1 MIRNN
6 VEVDPASY
14 KEAVDLFKFYG
25 LNSQEAL
32 RIAINKTVPKV
43 RTASVSAIRSQ
54 VRLSAAY
61 VRERLTIKR
70 ANKTDMSAAIR
81 TPRRGMLM
89 SRYSTDSQV
98 ASEKIRWFRPPPVPK
113 RGIKI
118 KIKPKGQ
125 IENAPIEDGN
135 KPFYLVLKTSHALGI
150 AARIGKTKEL
160 KVFHSPSISQVFSG
174 VREDVLPD
182 ANRELTKQMIDAMRY
197 LAQKRLPLE
206 NEGADE

>member
-1 MIRNN
+1 MIRNS

-14 KEAVDLFKFYG
+14 KEAVDLFEFYG

-70 ANKTDMSAAIR
+70 ANKSDMSAAIR
-81 TPRRGMLM
+81 TPKRGLLL
-89 SRYSTDSQV
+89 SRFSTDSQI
-98 ASEKIRWFRPPPVPK
+98 ASDKIRWFRPPLVPK
-113 RGIKI
+113 RGIKV
-118 KIKPKGQ
+118 KIKPQGQ
-125 IENAPIEDGN
+125 IKDAPSEGDN
-135 KPFYLVLKTSHALGI
+135 KPFYIVLKNSNAVGI
-150 AARIGKTKEL
+150 AARIGKTKKL
-160 KVFHSPSISQVFSG
+160 KVFHGPSLSQVFTT

-206 NEGADE
+206 NTGADE